1 MVKPLQQPEKQFK
14 EDLLNQN
21 QDEHANTPGRS
32 KVLCRFWKQ
41 GLRVKGIEGPREQWI
56 VGLRE
61 QGIVGRRVEG
71 SKGVGSKRVRARGAL
86 TGAVAALLIDI
97 AMGSMLV

>member
-1 MVKPLQQPEKQFK
+1 MTSMRTLWVGVRYFAGSGSR
-14 EDLLNQN
+14 DC
-21 QDEHANTPGRS
+21 GS
-32 KVLCRFWKQ
+32 K
-41 GLRVKGIEGPREQWI
+41 GLREQWIVGLREQWI

-61 QGIVGRRVEG
+61 QGFVGLWVEG
-71 SKGVGSKRVRARGAL
+71 SEGVGSKRVRARGAL